1 MKNIILIIAL
11 LGITSCG
18 ISFSDINLSL
28 GDGYYFLGEGRSQ
41 SYIYC
46 TYNIGKPAIDEIV
59 IWPTVLS
66 YDYDGNFIVVKQ
78 SPNRDVISQ
87 NLTYFRDISEIKADS
102 VILTDTLFV
111 KMFTYDTCYWIINK
125 KDKILNGPFDLSD
138 FIQKKKS
145 LGVSKRLNL
154 K

>member
-1 MKNIILIIAL
+1 MRYLKAIILIL
-11 LGITSCG
+11 SITSCG
-18 ISFSDINLSL
+18 ISFSDINLNL

-41 SYIYC
+41 SYIYS
-46 TYNIGKPAIDEIV
+46 TYNIEKPAIDEIV
-59 IWPTVLS
+59 IWPTVIS
-66 YDYDGNFIVVKQ
+66 YDFDGNFIIVKQ

-102 VILTDTLFV
+102 IILTDTSFV
-111 KMFTYDTCYWIINK
+111 KMLTYDTCYWIIDK

-138 FIQKKKS
+138 FIKKKKS